1 MLDLM
6 LNNFSVI
13 GRAVGGESLFTNLL
27 FTNFSYQL
35 CNVFNMGFTFIHRF
49 MKVNFYK
56 TSFMK
61 FYKFSGTLL

>member
-35 CNVFNMGFTFIHRF
+35 CNVFNMGFTFIHR
-49 MKVNFYK
+49 V
-56 TSFMK
+56 
-61 FYKFSGTLL
+61 L